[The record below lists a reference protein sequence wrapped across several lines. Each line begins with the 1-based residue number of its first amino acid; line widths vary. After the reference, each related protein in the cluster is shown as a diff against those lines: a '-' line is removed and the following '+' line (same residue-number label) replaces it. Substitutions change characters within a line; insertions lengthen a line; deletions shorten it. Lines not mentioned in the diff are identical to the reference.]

1 MSGIVAITLDGVLR
15 STTNGGS
22 LRTGLMLY
30 RALEEQAALAV
41 IADAVGETE
50 VSATYWLSLNGLT
63 KHSYLV
69 LSHPSD
75 PLDPGERRVMQI
87 TRLKESS
94 SVDLLI
100 DPDPVVAQAV
110 MASGT
115 PVLLSLH
122 PIYARPEFRPDYKS
136 VAKPW
141 DTMTQDIDRQL
152 EMRLA
157 DAREVETL

>member
-22 LRTGLMLY
+22 LRVGLMLY
-30 RALEEQAALAV
+30 RALEQQASLAV
-41 IADAVGETE
+41 IADGDTE
-50 VSATYWLSLNGLT
+50 AAATYWLTQNGLSM
-63 KHSYLV
+63 HNYLV
-69 LSHPSD
+69 LAHPAD
-75 PLDPGERRVMQI
+75 PLDPGERRVAQI

-100 DPDPVVAQAV
+100 DPDPSVAQAV

-136 VAKPW
+136 IAKPW

-157 DAREVETL
+157 DAREVETV

>member
-1 MSGIVAITLDGVLR
+1 MTGIVAITLYGVLR

-30 RALEEQAALAV
+30 RALEEHASLAV
-41 IADAVGETE
+41 IADEDTE
-50 VSATYWLSLNGLT
+50 ASANYWLTQNGLT

-69 LSHPSD
+69 LAHPAD
-75 PLDPGERRVMQI
+75 PLDPGGRRVAQI

-100 DPDPVVAQAV
+100 DPDPAVAQAV

-136 VAKPW
+136 VATPW
-141 DTMTQDIDRQL
+141 DTMTKDIDRQMK
-152 EMRLA
+152 MRLA

>member
-1 MSGIVAITLDGVLR
+1 VTGIVAITLDGVLR

-30 RALEEQAALAV
+30 RALEQQASLAV
-41 IADAVGETE
+41 IADWDTE
-50 VSATYWLSLNGLT
+50 EAATYWLTQNGLT

-69 LSHPSD
+69 LFRASD
-75 PLDPGERRVMQI
+75 PEDPGERRVAQI

-100 DPDPVVAQAV
+100 DPDPAVAQAV

-122 PIYARPEFRPDYKS
+122 PIYARPEFRPDFKS

-141 DTMTQDIDRQL
+141 DTMTQDIDRQM